1 MQELR
6 KETLPLRLVCAICG
20 STDLEDS
27 QMGPSGTI
35 VTAMYNTARGVV
47 SGYEDVAPQIFCVIQ
62 LDDGPFIEAEVT
74 NVSSEFVKQQILEQN
89 GWAFRDALV
98 GKRVRMI
105 LRRLRKLDNGNLT
118 YGYKFE
124 VENPP

>member
-1 MQELR
+1 MS
-6 KETLPLRLVCAICG
+6 PN
-20 STDLEDS
+20 
-27 QMGPSGTI
+27 GTI
-35 VTAMYNTARGVV
+35 VQAMYNTARGVV

-74 NVSSEFVKQQILEQN
+74 NVSPEFVKQQILEQN

-98 GKRVRMI
+98 GKRVRMV

-124 VENPP
+124 AENPP